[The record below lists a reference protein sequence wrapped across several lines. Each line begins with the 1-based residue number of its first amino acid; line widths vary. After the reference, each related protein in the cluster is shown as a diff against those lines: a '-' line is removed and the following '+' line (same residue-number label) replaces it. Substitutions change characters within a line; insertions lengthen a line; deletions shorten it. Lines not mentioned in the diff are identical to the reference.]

1 MSEQV
6 TSEQN
11 RETALPRVR
20 PASDIIQ
27 REDGFHI
34 IMDMPGLGRD
44 DVVLD
49 LREDELVVSGVM
61 KLAPAEGEK
70 FVEVE
75 FGGREY
81 RRAFTLSDSVDR
93 SKITANFNDG
103 VLEIVLPKAAK
114 AEPRRIEIQAG

>member
-1 MSEQV
+1 MS
-6 TSEQN
+6 N
-11 RETALPRVR
+11 ETVERTLPRVR

-34 IMDMPGLGRD
+34 IMDMPGLERD

-49 LREDELVVSGVM
+49 LKEDELVVSGKVDM
-61 KLAPAEGEK
+61 VPPAGEK

-93 SKITANFNDG
+93 EKITANFNNG
-103 VLEIVLPKAAK
+103 VLEIMLPKAEKAK
-114 AEPRRIEIQAG
+114 PRRIEIQAG

>member
-1 MSEQV
+1 MSNENV
-6 TSEQN
+6 EKT
-11 RETALPRVR
+11 LPRVR

-34 IMDMPGLGRD
+34 IMDMPGLERD

-49 LREDELVVSGVM
+49 LKEDELVVSGTVDM
-61 KLAPAEGEK
+61 APAQGEK

-103 VLEIVLPKAAK
+103 VLEIMLPKAEKSA
-114 AEPRRIEIQAG
+114 PRRIEIQAG